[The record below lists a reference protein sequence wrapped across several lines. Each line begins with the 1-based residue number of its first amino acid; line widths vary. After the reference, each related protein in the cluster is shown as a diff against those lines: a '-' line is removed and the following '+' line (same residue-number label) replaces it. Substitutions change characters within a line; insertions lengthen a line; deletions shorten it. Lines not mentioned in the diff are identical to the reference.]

1 MEQQLSAL
9 IVDDEVSQKEIVP
22 KLVLQTG
29 EFYEILNQLN
39 KREIKYSI
47 TDLYNE
53 IGYPVGTRVDVF
65 VPVEPLTRLSLIL
78 TDTFCLP
85 PVPQNIYRIF

>member
-65 VPVEPLTRLSLIL
+65 VPVEPLTR
-78 TDTFCLP
+78 
-85 PVPQNIYRIF
+85 